1 MRRKTK
7 DETLV
12 DCLSYL
18 SMRTLPEK
26 WDKKAFYIMAIVEV
40 VKCDGTVS
48 YALQKRRPS
57 NLELYIAKDFGNVST
72 IAEVK
77 AVYPFEFLKEQYRFD
92 GKKEDKIKFLKSR
105 FPKENIDEMDTKE
118 INRLILRAAMETQI
132 QQENL

>member
-1 MRRKTK
+1 
-7 DETLV
+7 
-12 DCLSYL
+12 
-18 SMRTLPEK
+18 
-26 WDKKAFYIMAIVEV
+26 MAIVEV
-40 VKCDGTVS
+40 IKSDGTVS

-57 NLELYIAKDFGNVST
+57 NLELYIAKDFGNLST
-72 IAEVK
+72 IAEIK

-92 GKKEDKIKFLKSR
+92 GKKEEKIKFLKSR

>member
-18 SMRTLPEK
+18 SMRNLPEK

-40 VKCDGTVS
+40 EKADGSVS
-48 YALQKRRPS
+48 YAIQKRRAE
-57 NLELYIAKDFGNVST
+57 NLELYIAKDFGSLSIIRNV
-72 IAEVK
+72 I
-77 AVYPFEFLKEQYRFD
+77 AVYPFEFLKEQYMFE

-105 FPKENIDEMDTKE
+105 FPKENVEELGTKE